1 MRNTL
6 LPATYDN
13 KRNLIMKRGT
23 TFLIFTIITF
33 SVMISIFSGAVGA
46 ADSDGHVLVSLW
58 KSYKAALR
66 EDKPLKQAEVL
77 DTIVSEA
84 KTERLHYDFYDA
96 ATKRVYVRSSRDWKL
111 RQSLQNSLALEIKD
125 YGEPV
130 VSFCYEY
137 EHGGGASLVDSVLA
151 SAERLKGGRNEAF
164 YGKCPLDGVWRKS
177 IGSDYEFALWACL
190 RGLGGKDKAYA
201 ALKELLGD
209 SYPNGAYLE
218 YNGFAGMRLSSAG
231 GRYGEKDKEAAR
243 NFVTKYKGKAV
254 SLYGEAFL
262 LEARWDSLLRIE
274 DAPSQRYRELYSDCK
289 AFEKRRASF
298 SRGVEAEIAG
308 GLTSVKAMTESLT
321 DKNIVIFGDGRTA
334 KVIVRNLPKVNFRLI
349 LDKDGAKAVVN
360 KTLQN
365 QRNSFYLQDTMEVE
379 LPACDDGVYILT
391 AKNGSVK
398 AGTVW
403 NKRSLSMASRK
414 DSEGYRIFV
423 ADCLT
428 GEPVRN
434 ADIALVISGDT
445 VATAKNVA
453 LDGFTPLPEEIASR
467 LKDRAASYLVV
478 SSRGADGFVRSTG
491 EHHLSP
497 GWSSD
502 GRTED
507 ELSFCQIFTDRS
519 AYRPGEKVSFK
530 AVLYKGRRT
539 SGFAVWTEGQ
549 KVKAELIDTEGKSV
563 SQTELVT
570 NEYGSAAGSFDI
582 PEDRRGGTFILRVTA
597 TGVREE
603 SYLTVDEFVLPTF
616 DLGFEP
622 DDRLYFLG
630 DTVEV
635 RGRIFSYSGHPLS
648 AAKVTYS
655 VKGSFGVTP
664 VEGSLRPSTDGSF
677 SFSFPTVKGNN
688 DDWSSWGDDCYNV
701 TVKVV
706 DATGETKE
714 FSRSVRV
721 QSDFNIHISLEN
733 TTGGEF
739 STKTDRGQ
747 KSGNIISC
755 GTAKVVFNYE
765 SRGGGYESVQKAEVE
780 YVLLDVSGKEILS
793 GKART
798 GEAVDIKVPE
808 PGLYTLKADAE
819 FTSESGKVWK
829 DADETTF
836 LRFDGTAG
844 ELGSEVE
851 NVFDPAGSCADGV
864 LKTGEDIRIRFG
876 TGTAPVWAVAELFG
890 DRKQLLDSRLVR
902 LDGESGQVAEILYTY
917 NEEWPDALS
926 LEVLYFRDSRV
937 FTFSKS
943 FRRERENLELPLS
956 FSTFKDN
963 SLPGKRCSVVL
974 KSVPGVEAVAAVFD
988 KSTETVAGNEWRPV
1002 RLADRPLDRVYIQTT
1017 TVGVDSYAGHTLRS
1031 SGRVFMSKMAMSDN
1045 MCREEEAEVLYD
1057 AAPGFGGM
1065 AVAEAGSLAF
1075 AEAVDNG
1082 MEDLGLVAVRSDFA
1096 STLAFEPFL
1105 RSGKDGGIT
1114 LDFNTSDKL
1123 STFVVQVWAHSKE
1136 MKNSCVRREMTVTIP
1151 VKVSVVEPGYLYRGD
1166 RLTLKATVS
1175 NSSATPVS
1183 GTVGLMAY
1191 SSADYETSRPFAAKS
1206 KKVTVPAGASVPVEF
1221 DVDPKDFDTL
1231 GLKVVFADDAKSFS
1245 DGVFV
1250 SLPVK
1255 EAEQT
1260 LTEAH
1265 SAVLLSGMDRN
1276 GLVRRLEKEF
1286 TGTTAKGAEI
1296 REVDIRQMVLDA
1308 VPSKVEPEG
1317 KDILS
1322 LTEALYVRRVAA
1334 SLGASIEVQM
1344 TDAELLSKIRACVN
1358 ADGGFGW
1365 FEGMKSSPLLTAVVL
1380 ERFAKMRAAG
1390 LDSAGI
1396 PVKEAVKWLDRSQFL
1411 HGDSF
1416 PFWRGYLSSAQ
1427 YILVRSMYPEVPFK
1441 VDAETKS
1448 EKTEYSGNYKEF
1460 RKYVKSYLVPSSST
1474 GRGLNGE
1481 ILAKARRMM
1490 SLKNL
1495 MSCKAGLELASD
1507 WGVKFRTSPRLDASA
1522 AADLES
1528 LIEYAVEHPDGGWYY
1543 PNAVMP
1549 WRGLLESEAYAHS
1562 MLCDLLDSVASSS
1575 AEESAKASGTDFS
1588 WSVDDTRGQ
1597 KAGKIADG
1605 IRLWLMLQ
1613 KETQKWDDDP
1623 AFVDAV
1629 NSVLRGSESVLSTK
1643 VLTLEKTYRTPFSEI
1658 SAAGNGFTVE
1668 RHFYKEVKGEDGKPT
1683 LQEIRS
1689 GSKLSVGDKV
1699 AARYKVWS
1707 RENRSFVRLTAPREA
1722 ALRPVDQLSGV
1733 SGWLV
1738 RPAVCYWSVT
1748 PVGYRNVKTDR
1759 TEYWFETYPEE
1770 NTEIC
1775 EEFFVTQEGVFTA
1788 PVVTVESLY
1797 APHYRANAA
1806 FPGRMEAL

>member
-1 MRNTL
+1 
-6 LPATYDN
+6 
-13 KRNLIMKRGT
+13 MKRDI
-23 TFLIFTIITF
+23 TFLIFTIIAFT
-33 SVMISIFSGAVGA
+33 VMIDFFSGAVRA
-46 ADSDGHVLVSLW
+46 TDSDGHVLVSLW
-58 KSYKAALR
+58 KSYNAALR
-66 EDKPLKQAEVL
+66 DDKPLKQAEIL

-84 KTERLHYDFYDA
+84 KAARLHYDFYDA
-96 ATKRVYVRSSRDWKL
+96 ATKKVEVRSSRDWKL
-111 RQSLQNSLALEIKD
+111 RQSLQDSLALEIKD
-125 YGEPV
+125 YDEPV

-137 EHGGGASLVDSVLA
+137 EYGGGRYEYGGRVPLVDSVLA
-151 SAERLKGGRNEAF
+151 AKERLEGGRNEAF

-177 IGSDYEFALWACL
+177 IGDDYEFALWACL
-190 RGLGGKDKAYA
+190 RGSGGKDKAYA

-231 GRYGEKDKEAAR
+231 GWYDEKDKEAAR
-243 NFVTKYKGKAV
+243 NFVKKYKGKAV

-262 LEARWDSLLRIE
+262 LEARQDSLSRIK
-274 DAPSQRYRELYSDCK
+274 DASSQRYRELYSDCK

-298 SRGVEAEIAG
+298 SKGMEAEIAG
-308 GLTSVKAMTESLT
+308 GLTSIKAMIESLT
-321 DKNIVIFGDGRTA
+321 TKNIMISGDGRIA
-334 KVIVRNLPKVNFRLI
+334 KVVVRNLPKVNFSLI
-349 LDKDGAKAVVN
+349 PDKDGAKALVN

-365 QRNSFYLQDTMEVE
+365 QKNSFYLPDTLEVE

-391 AKNGSVK
+391 AKNGSLK
-398 AGTVW
+398 SEAVW
-403 NKRSLSMASRK
+403 NKRSLSVASRK

-423 ADCLT
+423 ADCRT

-467 LKDRAASYLVV
+467 LKENAANYLVV
-478 SSRGADGFVRSTG
+478 SGRGADGFVSRSC
-491 EHHLSP
+491 EHHLGA

-502 GRTED
+502 GRIED

-519 AYRPGEKVSFK
+519 AYRPGENVSFK

-539 SGFAVWTEGQ
+539 SGYSVWNEGQ
-549 KVKAELIDTEGKSV
+549 KVKAELVDTEGKSV

-570 NEYGSAAGSFDI
+570 NEYGSVAGSFGI
-582 PEDRRGGTFILRVTA
+582 PEDRRGGTFVLRVTA
-597 TGVREE
+597 NGVREE
-603 SYLTVDEFVLPTF
+603 TYLTVDEFVLPTF
-616 DLGFEP
+616 DLSFEP
-622 DDRLYFLG
+622 DDRLLFLG

-655 VKGSFGVTP
+655 VTGGYGVAP
-664 VEGSLRPSTDGSF
+664 VEGSLQPSADGSF
-677 SFSFPTVKGNN
+677 SLSFPTEADSDSFYYGYYG
-688 DDWSSWGDDCYNV
+688 SYNV
-701 TVKVV
+701 KVKVV

-714 FSRSVRV
+714 FFRTVWV

-739 STKTDRGQ
+739 STKTYLCQ
-747 KSGNIISC
+747 ESGNIISG
-755 GTAKVVFNYE
+755 GTAKVVFSYE
-765 SRGGGYESVQKAEVE
+765 SRGVGNESGRKAEVE
-780 YVLLDVSGKEILS
+780 YVLQDASGKEVFS

-798 GEAVDIKVPE
+798 DEEVDINVPE
-808 PGLYTLKADAE
+808 PGLYTLKAKAE
-819 FTSESGKVWK
+819 FTSDSGKVWK
-829 DADETTF
+829 GDDETTF
-836 LRFDGTAG
+836 LRFDGTACG
-844 ELGSEVE
+844 LGPEIE

-876 TGTAPVWAVAELFG
+876 TGTAPVWAVVELFG
-890 DRKQLLDSRLVR
+890 DRKQLLDSRLVC
-902 LDGESGQVAEILYTY
+902 LNGEAGQVAEILYTY
-917 NEEWPDALS
+917 KEEWPDALN
-926 LEVLYFRDSRV
+926 LQVLYFRNSQV
-937 FTFSKS
+937 YTFSKS
-943 FRRERENLELPLS
+943 FRRERENLELPLV
-956 FSTFKDN
+956 FSTFKDS

-974 KSVPGVEAVAAVFD
+974 KSATGVEAVAAVFD
-988 KSTETVAGNEWRPV
+988 KSTETIAGNEWLPV
-1002 RLADRPLDRVYIQTT
+1002 RLADRSLDQVYIQTT
-1017 TVGVDSYAGHTLRS
+1017 TGTVDGFVGHTLRS
-1031 SGRVFMSKMAMSDN
+1031 SIIGLKSRMSMAD
-1045 MCREEEAEVLYD
+1045 RLAEEESGMLYD
-1057 AAPGFGGM
+1057 MSASNEMMALAAAKSPDFEE
-1065 AVAEAGSLAF
+1065 AVADGGEG
-1075 AEAVDNG
+1075 
-1082 MEDLGLVAVRSDFA
+1082 LGQVAVRSDFA

-1105 RSGKDGGIT
+1105 RSGNDGSIA

-1123 STFVVQVWAHSKE
+1123 STFVVQVWAHNKE

-1151 VKVSVVEPGYLYRGD
+1151 VKVSVVEPGYLYKGD
-1166 RLTLKATVS
+1166 RLTLKTTVS
-1175 NSSATPVS
+1175 NSSEASVS
-1183 GTVGLMAY
+1183 GTVGLMEY
-1191 SSADYETSRPFAAKS
+1191 SSADFETSRPFAAKS

-1221 DVDPKDFDTL
+1221 EVDPKNYDTL
-1231 GLKVVFADDAKSFS
+1231 GLKVVFADEAGSFS

-1276 GLVRRLEKEF
+1276 GLARRLEKEF

-1308 VPSKVEPEG
+1308 VPSKIEPEG

-1334 SLGASIEVQM
+1334 SLGASLEVKM
-1344 TDAELLSKIRACVN
+1344 TDAELLSKIKACVN

-1380 ERFAKMRAAG
+1380 ERLAKMRAAG
-1390 LDSAGI
+1390 LDCGGI
-1396 PVKEAVKWLDRSQFL
+1396 PVEEAVKWLDRSQFL

-1416 PFWRGYLSSAQ
+1416 PLWRCYLSSAQ
-1427 YILVRSMYPEVPFK
+1427 YIFVRSMYPEVPFK
-1441 VDAETKS
+1441 VSTETKS
-1448 EKTEYSGNYKEF
+1448 EKNEYSGNYKEF
-1460 RKYVKSYLVPSSST
+1460 RKYVKSYLVPSSSS

-1481 ILAKARRMM
+1481 ILAKARRIM
-1490 SLKNL
+1490 SLRNL
-1495 MSCKAGLELASD
+1495 MSCEAGLELASA
-1507 WGVKFRTSPRLDASA
+1507 WGVKFGTSSRLDASA
-1522 AADLES
+1522 TADLES
-1528 LIEYAVEHPDGGWYY
+1528 LIEYAVEHKDGGWYY

-1562 MLCDLLDSVASSS
+1562 MLCDLLGGVASSS
-1575 AEESAKASGTDFS
+1575 AEGSAKASGTDFS
-1588 WSVDDTRGQ
+1588 WSVDDTQSQ
-1597 KAGKIADG
+1597 KAGKVADG

-1613 KETQKWDDDP
+1613 KETQKWDSDP

-1629 NSVLRGSESVLSTK
+1629 NSVLSGPESVLSTK
-1643 VLTLEKTYRTPFSEI
+1643 VLTLEKTYRSPFSAV

-1668 RHFYKEVKGEDGKPT
+1668 RHFYKEVKGEDGRQT
-1683 LQEIRS
+1683 LQEIQP

-1699 AARYKVWS
+1699 TAKYKVWS
-1707 RENRSFVRLTAPREA
+1707 QENRSFVRLTAPREA
-1722 ALRPVDQLSGV
+1722 AFRPVDQLSGV
-1733 SGWLV
+1733 SGWIA
-1738 RPAVCYWSVT
+1738 RPAGCVWSVS

-1770 NTEIC
+1770 KTEIN

-1806 FPGRMEAL
+1806 FSGRMETL